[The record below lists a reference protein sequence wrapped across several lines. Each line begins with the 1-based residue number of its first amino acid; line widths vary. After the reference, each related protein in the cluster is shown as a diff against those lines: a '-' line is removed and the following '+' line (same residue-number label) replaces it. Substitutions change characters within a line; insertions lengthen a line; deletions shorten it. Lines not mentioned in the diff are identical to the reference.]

1 MPSDYRSCHYDAERF
16 AQVSA
21 HRVRWRC
28 SGPVS
33 QFSLIPPRRLPLPA
47 DRHEPPS
54 AGVLSNASGSLLI
67 KPCKDA
73 EIEFY
78 QSALHHPQ
86 FAYYIPVFMG
96 NISFVGKSGPD
107 VAALMESKS
116 PDQPHPAIHQIPD
129 EMVREKAW
137 APSGGGKIRTD
148 SGVVLE
154 NITANFRKFNVLDV
168 KLGARLWADDAPQA
182 KREKMENE
190 ANSTTSKALGIRI
203 AGMRIYTGRD
213 PAGPQEADADNHRI
227 DQDPFGQIDPNG
239 GDYRIYDKHY
249 GRSLTVDTVHKGFEK
264 FFRIAPGKA
273 PDEDIKK
280 VLHAFLTDLDG
291 VRCVLESEECRIY
304 SSSLL
309 FVYEGDREALR
320 EAINLKENP
329 PKLDYVDAAVTSSDL
344 SKSTKTA
351 PHDQTSPTKRET
363 LTEGITLGS
372 EPLSPDDAAELH
384 ETDATSNDAT
394 DEKDS
399 DSESPPLRI
408 QALKLIDFAHAQW
421 TKGQGPDENL
431 LYGIKNVI
439 KILSDLINR

>member
-1 MPSDYRSCHYDAERF
+1 M
-16 AQVSA
+16 SA
-21 HRVRWRC
+21 FTASNPYGNR
-28 SGPVS
+28 
-33 QFSLIPPRRLPLPA
+33 
-47 DRHEPPS
+47 S
-54 AGVLSNASGSLLI
+54 AGVLSDSSGALLI

-78 QSALHHPQ
+78 QSALLHPQ
-86 FAYYIPVFMG
+86 FARYIPRFMG
-96 NISFVGKSGPD
+96 HLSFVGKSGPD
-107 VAALMESKS
+107 VTGMMESIS
-116 PDQPHPAIHQIPD
+116 SDQHHSAIHQIPD

-154 NITANFRKFNVLDV
+154 NITANYRKFNVLDV

-190 ANSTTSKALGIRI
+190 AKSTTSKALGIRV
-203 AGMRIYTGRD
+203 AGMRIY
-213 PAGPQEADADNHRI
+213 AGEDSTPTWESDADHDSI
-227 DQDPFGQIDPNG
+227 DQDTFGQPDPNG
-239 GDYRIYDKHY
+239 GGYRIYDKHY

-273 PDEDIKK
+273 PDEVIKK
-280 VLHAFLTDLDG
+280 VLRTFLTDLEG
-291 VRCVLESEECRIY
+291 LRGVLESEECRIY

-320 EAINLKENP
+320 AAIELKEGSPDVNS
-329 PKLDYVDAAVTSSDL
+329 VDAAVRSPERT
-344 SKSTKTA
+344 KSPEKA
-351 PHDQTSPTKRET
+351 PHDESNSPKRET
-363 LTEGITLGS
+363 LTEGITSGC
-372 EPLSPDDAAELH
+372 EPHDAVESH
-384 ETDATSNDAT
+384 EADATSNDAI
-394 DEKDS
+394 DDKDS
-399 DSESPPLRI
+399 DSESPMLQV

-439 KILSDLINR
+439 KVLSEIVNR

>member
-1 MPSDYRSCHYDAERF
+1 MPFHYHSCHYDAERF

-28 SGPVS
+28 GGPVS
-33 QFSLIPPRRLPLPA
+33 QPSLFSPPPPLPRPFGLTR
-47 DRHEPPS
+47 DHS

-67 KPCKDA
+67 KPCKVA

-107 VAALMESKS
+107 VAAMMESIN
-116 PDQPHPAIHQIPD
+116 PDQQHSAIHQIPD

-154 NITANFRKFNVLDV
+154 NITANYRKFNVLDV

-213 PAGPQEADADNHRI
+213 PAGPQGGDAEDDGI
-227 DQDPFGQIDPNG
+227 DQDTFGQIDPNG
-239 GDYRIYDKHY
+239 SDYRIYDKHY

-280 VLHAFLTDLDG
+280 VLRAFLTDLDG
-291 VRCVLESEECRIY
+291 LRCVLESEECRIY

-309 FVYEGDREALR
+309 FVYEGDREALH
-320 EAINLKENP
+320 EAIQLEENSP
-329 PKLDYVDAAVTSSDL
+329 NIAYVDAAVTSPEPI
-344 SKSTKTA
+344 KPTEKP
-351 PHDQTSPTKRET
+351 PHDESTPPERET
-363 LTEGITLGS
+363 LTKDTMPES
-372 EPLSPDDAAELH
+372 ESLSSDDAAEPY
-384 ETDATSNDAT
+384 EADD
-394 DEKDS
+394 KDS
-399 DSESPPLRI
+399 DSESPQLRI

-439 KILSDLINR
+439 KILSEIINR